1 MSLCLRCVSKVFA
14 EAGIAAAIKERHVAA
29 TTFRL
34 TRVLFYRNAVDTA
47 ALRTDDVSGL
57 VSHDLH
63 ISGLVNQQQSQHR
76 RAKQRTV
83 HSQIVH
89 HVSGL
94 IMPGQFPHP

>member
-1 MSLCLRCVSKVFA
+1 MWQRPHFALRAFFST
-14 EAGIAAAIKERHVAA
+14 G
-29 TTFRL
+29 
-34 TRVLFYRNAVDTA
+34 NAVDTV
-47 ALRTDDVSGL
+47 ALRIDDVSGL

-76 RAKQRTV
+76 CAKQRTV